1 MRKGSLAGPILLI
14 AIGAMLLVHN
24 LRPEWSLT
32 DWAARFWPWLF
43 ILWGALRL
51 LEILALAARS
61 EPLPRAGL
69 SGGEWAVVVLVALVG
84 FSVSAAREQRP
95 RISIRGVE
103 LFSRAYDFPLEG
115 VQAADGVRVV
125 IVENLR
131 GNVRVAA
138 GAAGEVRVRGR
149 MTVRAL
155 ERRAAEGM
163 QQKMPLEIKAA
174 GDVLTVRTNQEHGE
188 AEQVSSDLEIWV
200 PATVSV
206 ELRGREGDL
215 DVAAIGGDAIIR
227 SGRADV
233 RLADIGGSAR
243 IEVRRSRL
251 VRAVNLKG
259 GLNLRGRG
267 RDVEVEAAGGPVNLS
282 GAFSGEL
289 QFRRLPQGLE
299 FESERTVLRVR
310 QVRGRLRLGLGTLLA
325 SGVEGP
331 IRLKSRTRDVE
342 LVDFAGPLELE
353 LERGNVVLRPA
364 KLLAEALTVTVGA
377 GNIEL
382 AVPESARF
390 GLLAVAQRGEIRNEF
405 GEPFRLA
412 PTEQGATLEGPKGG
426 EPLVR
431 LRVDRGAITLRK
443 IPAGETERGPARLSL
458 ELH

>member
-14 AIGAMLLVHN
+14 AIGAMLLLHN
-24 LRPEWSLT
+24 LRPEWPLL
-32 DWAARFWPWLF
+32 DWAARYWPWLF

-51 LEILALAARS
+51 VEILTLAARS

-69 SGGEWAVVVLVALVG
+69 SGGEWAIVVLLALIG
-84 FSVSAAREQRP
+84 FGASAAREQRP
-95 RISIRGVE
+95 RISIRGLE
-103 LFSRAYDFPLEG
+103 LFGTAYDFPLEG
-115 VQAADGVRVV
+115 MQAADGVRLVV
-125 IVENLR
+125 VENLR

-155 ERRAAEGM
+155 ERRAADEM
-163 QQKMPLEIKAA
+163 RRKMPLEITAA
-174 GDVLTVRTNQEHGE
+174 GDVLTVRTNQERTE
-188 AEQVSSDLEIWV
+188 AEQVSSDLEIQV
-200 PATVSV
+200 PPTVSV

-215 DVAAIGGDAIIR
+215 DVAAIGGDAVIR

-243 IEVRRSRL
+243 VEVRRSRL

-259 GLNLRGRG
+259 GLSLRGRG
-267 RDVEVEAAGGPVNLS
+267 RDVEVEAAGGPVNVS

-299 FESERTVLRVR
+299 FESERTLLRVR

-325 SGVEGP
+325 NGVDGP
-331 IRLKSRTRDVE
+331 IRLKTRTRDVE
-342 LVDFAGPLELE
+342 LVDFAGALELE

-364 KLLAEALTVTVGA
+364 KVLSEALTVTVGA

-382 AVPESARF
+382 AVPENARF
-390 GLLAVAQRGEIRNEF
+390 GLLAVVERGEIRNEF

-412 PTEQGATLEGPKGG
+412 PGEQGATLEGPKGG

-443 IPAGETERGPARLSL
+443 THAADAEPRPARLSV